1 MAAAREKLQ
10 TRVRTAA
17 APNSDH
23 TSVLVLNV
31 CASVCGMCNA
41 YTSVEWEGG
50 RGQVHSISLDKN

>member
-10 TRVRTAA
+10 TREQTVA

-31 CASVCGMCNA
+31 CV
-41 YTSVEWEGG
+41 SVECVTHTCASGKGG
-50 RGQVHSISLDKN
+50 EGQVPEHSISTHRA